1 MKTKKYL
8 LLTSTL
14 CIGLAFAFVITSC
27 NRDEAIVEQ
36 AGNEGLVEIM
46 GVSVELKNNTLT
58 LNSESELQDL
68 VFKLK
73 AYQSVSTRQGSDE
86 VFNNDV
92 NKTLCIDGFK
102 SLYDIFVDAMRDA
115 ESYYDREG
123 GYEEFKKKYAS
134 LYFPEYGDDYS
145 AYLPVSDP
153 ALSKFLNSDGE
164 IIIDGETVNMKNIS
178 TYEQLRELG
187 LTPPEEVVIIS
198 DEGSPSNTRAGDV
211 FFPGAP
217 FQLLPDKTF
226 QMNNRRI
233 WVTLDDVT
241 VDNNA
246 RTKAGFDICFRKKG
260 FLGAWY
266 NHWALTKTYAHI
278 GPQGLRV
285 VDNKTIDGYS
295 SHDHS
300 FFLVNGTEISTPTT
314 TPGYYQKD
322 VYGEALIYYD
332 ALRAYTFIV
341 PLHYR
346 FFRWW

>member
-1 MKTKKYL
+1 M
-8 LLTSTL
+8 
-14 CIGLAFAFVITSC
+14 AFVITSC
-27 NRDEAIVEQ
+27 SSDESIVEQ
-36 AGNEGLVEIM
+36 VGSVTHVEVM
-46 GVSVELKNNTLT
+46 GISVELKNNTLA
-58 LNSESELQDL
+58 LNNESELQNL
-68 VFKLK
+68 VSKLK
-73 AYQSVSTRQGSDE
+73 APQSVSTSVSTRQSSED
-86 VFNNDV
+86 VFNNEV
-92 NKTLCIDGFK
+92 SIDGFK
-102 SLYDIFVDAMRDA
+102 SLYDIFVDAMKNA

-123 GYEEFKKKYAS
+123 GYEEFKEKYAS

-164 IIIDGETVNMKNIS
+164 IIIDGETVNMKDIS

-198 DEGSPSNTRAGDV
+198 DEGAPSNTRVGNI
-211 FFPGAP
+211 FFPGTP
-217 FQLLPDKTF
+217 FQLLPNKTF

-241 VDNNA
+241 VDNIA

-300 FFLVNGTEISTPTT
+300 FFLVNGTEISTPTP

-322 VYGEALIYYD
+322 VYGEAQIYYD